1 MDNKLLWQ
9 EEFTSAKSIKEAL
22 ISRLLFHG
30 GLFVKQVV
38 ENTGISYQTIRKYFN
53 RLLSD
58 GYVELTTEFHE
69 HYKAKDLLKNHFPHL
84 APK

>member
-1 MDNKLLWQ
+1 MTPRKRWQ
-9 EEFTSAKSIKEAL
+9 EEFISAKSTKEAL
-22 ISRLLFHG
+22 IGRLLFHG
-30 GLFVKQVV
+30 GLFVEQVV

-58 GYVELTTEFHE
+58 GYVELSKSFDE
-69 HYKAKDLLKNHFPHL
+69 HYKAKDLLRNHFPHL